1 MTLIRVLS
9 ITGSNLGHARRF
21 FEFMSDQQKC
31 PVGYSMFLDD
41 KYAPYVGDLNAFD
54 ESLKARIAAV
64 AEESQS
70 FPADEFLTAVNDYI

>member
-1 MTLIRVLS
+1 
-9 ITGSNLGHARRF
+9 
-21 FEFMSDQQKC
+21 
-31 PVGYSMFLDD
+31 MFLDD